1 MNVCAKEKSNVWM
14 NSFTFSGKK
23 NPYDAF
29 MLSRVKFNYF
39 QSSLQSKGVFIYNNF
54 CVRFDIQKQFSQIIL
69 RPSFVSFR
77 NFEFRQE

>member
-29 MLSRVKFNYF
+29 ILSRVKFNYF

-54 CVRFDIQKQFSQIIL
+54 CVRFDIQKI
-69 RPSFVSFR
+69 RMYK
-77 NFEFRQE
+77 